1 MANTN
6 WGNSE
11 SYLESQM
18 EGVVEVSK
26 SYNGGTTED
35 IVVNI
40 NNATDTITANLTE
53 QSKKSIGSKVGL
65 NVDSSTYIMTLQLLN
80 KDGELLSEGTVDL
93 PLESMVVNATYS
105 NGIIKLTLKNGE
117 TLDVGISDLI
127 SGLVPDSRTIN
138 GKPLSSDI
146 TLTAEDVGASSPTNM
161 VTTDTEQNITASK
174 TFEKPIIVGTG
185 TKGESLLQYIRGS
198 SKQDIISIS
207 PSDGY
212 AVLGNVT
219 YTPRWLGQFIPDA
232 TKYSDIGRYDKLWK
246 DLYLSGKISDGTN
259 SISIAELIALKD
271 AGGSAPENVVT
282 TDTDQTITSNKNIA
296 SGKQLNF
303 IGSSTYKKAITRS
316 LVNGNIRDVISI
328 AGDACIQL
336 GDPND
341 PYINLRAKYFAPE
354 NSKKHDLGH
363 TYAQWK
369 DLYLSGNLSDGTN
382 SIKIADIVAL
392 QTQVGNIDT
401 LLTALNS
408 GEGV

>member
-35 IVVNI
+35 IAVNV

-53 QSKKSIGSKVGL
+53 QSKKSIGSRVGL
-65 NVDSSTYIMTLQLLN
+65 NVDNSTYIMTLQLLN
-80 KDGELLSEGTVDL
+80 KDNEVLSEGTVDL
-93 PLESMVVNATYS
+93 PLESMVIGATYS

-161 VTTDTEQNITASK
+161 A
-174 TFEKPIIVGTG
+174 
-185 TKGESLLQYIRGS
+185 
-198 SKQDIISIS
+198 
-207 PSDGY
+207 
-212 AVLGNVT
+212 
-219 YTPRWLGQFIPDA
+219 
-232 TKYSDIGRYDKLWK
+232 
-246 DLYLSGKISDGTN
+246 
-259 SISIAELIALKD
+259 
-271 AGGSAPENVVT
+271 T
-282 TDTDQTITSNKNIA
+282 TDTDQTITGLKTFNNNIVLEA
-296 SGKQLNF
+296 GRTINCVINGTERTA
-303 IGSSTYKKAITRS
+303 IGHT
-316 LVNGNIRDVISI
+316 GNTL
-328 AGDACIQL
+328 QL
-336 GDPND
+336 GNQWTTITCYSGFKPVYDGNQ
-341 PYINLRAKYFAPE
+341 
-354 NSKKHDLGH
+354 SLG
-363 TYAQWK
+363 QSGQRWGN
-369 DLYLSGNLSDGTN
+369 LYLSGNLSDGTN

-401 LLTALNS
+401 LLTVLNS

>member
-1 MANTN
+1 M
-6 WGNSE
+6 
-11 SYLESQM
+11 SQPNKIISKINN
-18 EGVVEVSK
+18 VVEVSK

-35 IVVNI
+35 IAVNV

-93 PLESMVVNATYS
+93 PLESMVIGATYS
-105 NGIIKLTLKNGE
+105 NGIIKFTLKNGE

-161 VTTDTEQNITASK
+161 VTTDTEQTITGLK
-174 TFEKPIIVGTG
+174 TFNNNIVLDSGKTINCIINGEKRIAIGHTGSTLQLGNQWTTITCYSGFKPIYDR
-185 TKGESLLQYIRGS
+185 SQS
-198 SKQDIISIS
+198 
-207 PSDGY
+207 
-212 AVLGNVT
+212 
-219 YTPRWLGQFIPDA
+219 LGQ
-232 TKYSDIGRYDKLWK
+232 SGQRWG
-246 DLYLSGKISDGTN
+246 DLYL
-259 SISIAELIALKD
+259 A
-271 AGGSAPENVVT
+271 
-282 TDTDQTITSNKNIA
+282 
-296 SGKQLNF
+296 
-303 IGSSTYKKAITRS
+303 
-316 LVNGNIRDVISI
+316 
-328 AGDACIQL
+328 
-336 GDPND
+336 
-341 PYINLRAKYFAPE
+341 
-354 NSKKHDLGH
+354 
-363 TYAQWK
+363 
-369 DLYLSGNLSDGTN
+369 GNLSDGTN